1 MVKLRAFDRKLLR
14 DIRRLWSQVLAI
26 ALVLACGVAILL
38 TAFGMVRALDATLE
52 DYFGRQNFAELFGAV
67 RRAPE
72 ALIDET
78 RAIDGVTAA
87 ELRAT
92 GWAVLDLPVVIDR
105 IDALVAP

>member
-1 MVKLRAFDRKLLR
+1 MKLHVLDRKLLR

-26 ALVLACGVAILL
+26 ARVLACGVAILL
-38 TAFGMVRALDATLE
+38 TAFGMVRALDATLKNYY
-52 DYFGRQNFAELFGAV
+52 DCQNFAELFGAV

-72 ALIDET
+72 ALIDEI

-92 GWAVLDLPVVIDR
+92 G
-105 IDALVAP
+105 